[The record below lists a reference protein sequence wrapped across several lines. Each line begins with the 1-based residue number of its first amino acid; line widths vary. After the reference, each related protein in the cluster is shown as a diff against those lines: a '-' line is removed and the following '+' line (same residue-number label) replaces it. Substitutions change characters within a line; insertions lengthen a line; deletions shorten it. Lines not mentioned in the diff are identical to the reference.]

1 MRHNYI
7 AAVLSI
13 AGALALASHAM
24 AADSSELEVKKFYEK
39 WEKLENSD
47 AFAKDPSIGLAYVDA
62 KNGRIF
68 DVMEPEEFAGAAFA
82 KHFVDVNTKYPT
94 KMKFVNM
101 KVRAQGNVAWASYI
115 QVSYVKMPN
124 GGATEVRVRTVDGLE
139 KIDGKWRIVDESLSL
154 PLDEA
159 TMGAVM
165 MKKK

>member
-1 MRHNYI
+1 MRI
-7 AAVLSI
+7 AGVLSVVT
-13 AGALALASHAM
+13 ALALSSHAI
-24 AADSSELEVKKFYEK
+24 AADSAVSEVKKFYDM

-47 AFAKDPSIGLAYVDA
+47 AFAKDPGIGLAHVDT

-94 KMKFVNM
+94 KMKFENM
-101 KVRAQGNVAWASYI
+101 KIRADGKVGWASYI
-115 QVSYVKMPN
+115 QVSYVKMP
-124 GGATEVRVRTVDGLE
+124 GGGSTEVRVRTIDGLE
-139 KIDGKWRIVDESLSL
+139 KIDGKWRIVDESISL
-154 PLDEA
+154 ALDEA

>member
-1 MRHNYI
+1 MRHAYF
-7 AAVLSI
+7 AAVVSV
-13 AGALALASHAM
+13 AGVLAFTSQAM
-24 AADSSELEVKKFYEK
+24 AADSAVAQVKKFYAD

-47 AFAKDPSIGLAYVDA
+47 AFAKDPSIGLPYVDT

-68 DVMEPEEFAGAAFA
+68 DVMEPEEFAGDAFA

-94 KMKFVNM
+94 KMKFVSM
-101 KVRAQGNVAWASYI
+101 KIRASGNVAWASYI
-115 QVSYVKMPN
+115 QVSQVKMPD
-124 GGATEVRVRTVDGLE
+124 GKETEVRARTIDGLE
-139 KIDGKWRIVDESLSL
+139 KIDGKWKIVDESLSM

>member
-1 MRHNYI
+1 MRH
-7 AAVLSI
+7 AWFAVVLSV
-13 AGALALASHAM
+13 AAPLAFTSYAL
-24 AADSSELEVKKFYEK
+24 AADSSESEVKKFYEK

-47 AFAKDPSIGLAYVDA
+47 AFAKDPSIGLAYVDT
-62 KNGRIF
+62 KSGRIF

-101 KVRAQGNVAWASYI
+101 KIRADGNVAWASYI
-115 QVSYVKMPN
+115 QVSYVKMPD
-124 GGATEVRVRTVDGLE
+124 GGTTEVRARTVDGLE
-139 KIDGKWRIVDESLSL
+139 KIDGKWRIVDESLSI

-165 MKKK
+165 TKKK